1 MGGVFSRRGFAALAT
16 LGLGCAVVGTSDAS
30 STVFGGETKT
40 FPYRQ
45 KKFLF
50 SREGPGALVH
60 VPDGTAD
67 GATLPV
73 LVFLHGQ
80 NKDRHMHPRF
90 DGGPGDL
97 RKIALELRTQGKT
110 SPFLIAAPT
119 HTRYATGATV
129 MWPTFDVEHFLDA
142 TDTALGG
149 RARTDRAHVVV
160 VGHSAAGCNPNT
172 GLFAARTMQK
182 VRAVIAVDTCLA
194 PEISQAYL
202 DLAPKTDLQVYW
214 TSTPGWSR
222 AFPELEREC
231 LAPSHSCRVI
241 EVRDLPPGSPPHDAV
256 LGEALRRALPALF
269 PVTTKPKAVATTEPR
284 EADERPL
291 AAGD

>member
-1 MGGVFSRRGFAALAT
+1 MGGVFSRHGFAALAA
-16 LGLGCAVVGTSDAS
+16 LALACSIVGTSDAS
-30 STVFGGETKT
+30 STVFGGETRT
-40 FPYRQ
+40 FAYRQ

-60 VPDGTAD
+60 VPEGTAD

-90 DGGPGDL
+90 DGAPDDL

-110 SPFLIAAPT
+110 APFLIAAPT

-142 TDTALGG
+142 TDAALGG

-160 VGHSAAGCNPNT
+160 VGHSAAGCNPNS
-172 GLFAARTMQK
+172 GLFAAGALPK
-182 VRAVIAVDTCLA
+182 VRAVVAVDTCLDA
-194 PEISQAYL
+194 EICRAYL
-202 DLAPKTDLQVYW
+202 ALAPKTELQIYW
-214 TSTPGWSR
+214 TTTPGWRR
-222 AFPELEREC
+222 AFPDLEREC
-231 LAPSHSCRVI
+231 LEPSHACRVT
-241 EVRDLPPGSPPHDAV
+241 EVRDLPSGTAPHDAV
-256 LGEALRRALPALF
+256 LGEALRRALPGLF
-269 PVTTKPKAVATTEPR
+269 PVAPKPNPTATGEGDR
-284 EADERPL
+284 AHL
-291 AAGD
+291 ATRD